1 MLPINSGE
9 GKKNKKKEVMLSQT
23 TEDTLTH
30 TPTLS
35 AAKHAAGGVGGVVET
50 K

>member
-1 MLPINSGE
+1 
-9 GKKNKKKEVMLSQT
+9 MLSQT

-35 AAKHAAGGVGGVVET
+35 AAKHAAAGGVGVGGVET